1 MSEQINEQSNQEIP
15 TDANPIENTAEKGEQ
30 LQKGAIDRNDSNGAT
45 EAQDAGS
52 EQQGSGDIEQILE
65 KLGGSEAI
73 TELEVSLTNKI
84 DEIITARIQQ
94 AFGNTVKPPQSVTNE
109 LRLEDVKQ
117 MTPAQINANW
127 EEITK
132 SGALAAVN

>member
-30 LQKGAIDRNDSNGAT
+30 LQKGAIDRNDSDGNSEVEAT
-45 EAQDAGS
+45 GS
-52 EQQGSGDIEQILE
+52 EQQGSGNLEAIIE
-65 KLGGSEAI
+65 KLSGSEAI
-73 TELEVSLTNKI
+73 TELEVSLTSKI
-84 DEIITARIQQ
+84 DEIITARIQE

-109 LRLEDVKQ
+109 LRLEDVRN

-127 EEITK
+127 EEIKK